1 MLENELKRNL
11 DAVYDVDLCSSQSST
26 KPRMGDCENNEDPPI
41 YLEDQTINLEG
52 EELLLDSF
60 PYKELLNGFL

>member
-52 EELLLDSF
+52 MLFYSVVYVVYIFNLRD
-60 PYKELLNGFL
+60 

>member
-26 KPRMGDCENNEDPPI
+26 KPPKGDCENNEG
-41 YLEDQTINLEG
+41 LNVKAG
-52 EELLLDSF
+52 
-60 PYKELLNGFL
+60 LLNPKLEK